1 LKKLASREVDISFS
15 GGFLIL
21 RGYMNTAH
29 FFEILGIAGS
39 LIMCVS
45 VVPQIIKTYRKKN
58 SDGLSI
64 SYLIILMT
72 GMSMIML
79 YALYVKDMVF
89 IFGNGLALLL
99 TGILVVLWYRYRNEK
114 TEDIIK

>member
-1 LKKLASREVDISFS
+1 
-15 GGFLIL
+15 
-21 RGYMNTAH
+21 MNTAH
-29 FFEILGIAGS
+29 FFEILGITGS

-45 VVPQIIKTYRKKN
+45 VVPQIIKTYRTRC

-64 SYLIILMT
+64 YYLIILMT

-99 TGILVVLWYRYRNEK
+99 TGILVVLWYRYRSKN
-114 TEDIIK
+114 

>member
-1 LKKLASREVDISFS
+1 
-15 GGFLIL
+15 
-21 RGYMNTAH
+21 MNTAH
-29 FFEILGIAGS
+29 FFEILGITGS

-45 VVPQIIKTYRKKN
+45 VIPQIMKTYRTRC

-99 TGILVVLWYRYRNEK
+99 MGILITLCFRFRRKNLPASK
-114 TEDIIK
+114 K

>member
-1 LKKLASREVDISFS
+1 
-15 GGFLIL
+15 
-21 RGYMNTAH
+21 MNTAH

-45 VVPQIIKTYRKKN
+45 AVPQIIKTYRTKC

-64 SYLIILMT
+64 SYLLILT
-72 GMSMIML
+72 AGMSLIMI
-79 YALYVKDMVF
+79 YSLYVMNMVF

-99 TGILVVLWYRYRNEK
+99 MGILIVLCFRYRRK
-114 TEDIIK
+114 S

>member
-1 LKKLASREVDISFS
+1 
-15 GGFLIL
+15 
-21 RGYMNTAH
+21 
-29 FFEILGIAGS
+29 
-39 LIMCVS
+39 MCVS
-45 VVPQIIKTYRKKN
+45 AIPQIIKTYRTRC

-72 GMSMIML
+72 GMSMIMF

-99 TGILVVLWYRYRNEK
+99 MGILITLCFRFRRKNLPASK
-114 TEDIIK
+114 K

>member
-1 LKKLASREVDISFS
+1 
-15 GGFLIL
+15 
-21 RGYMNTAH
+21 
-29 FFEILGIAGS
+29 
-39 LIMCVS
+39 MCVS
-45 VVPQIIKTYRKKN
+45 VVPQIIKTYRTRC

-72 GMSMIML
+72 GMSLIML

-99 TGILVVLWYRYRNEK
+99 TGILVVLWYRYHRKN
-114 TEDIIK
+114 

>member
-1 LKKLASREVDISFS
+1 
-15 GGFLIL
+15 
-21 RGYMNTAH
+21 
-29 FFEILGIAGS
+29 
-39 LIMCVS
+39 MCVS
-45 VVPQIIKTYRKKN
+45 VIPQIIKTYKTKC

-99 TGILVVLWYRYRNEK
+99 TGILIVLCFRYRRKNLPASK
-114 TEDIIK
+114 K

>member
-1 LKKLASREVDISFS
+1 
-15 GGFLIL
+15 
-21 RGYMNTAH
+21 MNTSH
-29 FFEILGIAGS
+29 FFEILGVTGS

-45 VVPQIIKTYRKKN
+45 AIPQIIKTYRTRC

-72 GMSMIML
+72 GMSMIMF

-99 TGILVVLWYRYRNEK
+99 MGILITLCFRFRRKNLPASK
-114 TEDIIK
+114 K

>member
-1 LKKLASREVDISFS
+1 
-15 GGFLIL
+15 
-21 RGYMNTAH
+21 MNTAH
-29 FFEILGIAGS
+29 FFEILGITGS

-45 VVPQIIKTYRKKN
+45 AIPQIIKTYRTKCTT
-58 SDGLSI
+58 GLSI

-72 GMSMIML
+72 GMSMIMI

-99 TGILVVLWYRYRNEK
+99 MGILIALCFRYRRKN
-114 TEDIIK
+114 

>member
-1 LKKLASREVDISFS
+1 
-15 GGFLIL
+15 
-21 RGYMNTAH
+21 MNTSH
-29 FFEILGIAGS
+29 FFEILGVTGS

-45 VVPQIIKTYRKKN
+45 VIPQIIKTYKTKC

-64 SYLIILMT
+64 SYFIILMT

-99 TGILVVLWYRYRNEK
+99 TGILIVLCFRYRRKNLPASK
-114 TEDIIK
+114 K

>member
-1 LKKLASREVDISFS
+1 MEMRNV
-15 GGFLIL
+15 
-21 RGYMNTAH
+21 
-29 FFEILGIAGS
+29 FEILGIAGS

-45 VVPQIIKTYRKKN
+45 VVPQIIKTYKKKN

-99 TGILVVLWYRYRNEK
+99 TGILVVLWYKYRSK
-114 TEDIIK
+114 KQKI

>member
-1 LKKLASREVDISFS
+1 
-15 GGFLIL
+15 
-21 RGYMNTAH
+21 MNTAH
-29 FFEILGIAGS
+29 FFEILGITGS

-45 VVPQIIKTYRKKN
+45 VVPQIIKTYRTRC

>member
-1 LKKLASREVDISFS
+1 
-15 GGFLIL
+15 
-21 RGYMNTAH
+21 
-29 FFEILGIAGS
+29 
-39 LIMCVS
+39 MCVS
-45 VVPQIIKTYRKKN
+45 VVPQIIKTYKTRC

-64 SYLIILMT
+64 FYLIILMT

-99 TGILVVLWYRYRNEK
+99 TGILVVLWYRYRSK
-114 TEDIIK
+114 S

>member
-1 LKKLASREVDISFS
+1 MTTS
-15 GGFLIL
+15 
-21 RGYMNTAH
+21 H
-29 FFEILGIAGS
+29 FFEILGVTGS

-45 VVPQIIKTYRKKN
+45 VIPQIIKTYKTKC

-99 TGILVVLWYRYRNEK
+99 TGILIVLCFRYRRKNLPASK
-114 TEDIIK
+114 K

>member
-1 LKKLASREVDISFS
+1 
-15 GGFLIL
+15 
-21 RGYMNTAH
+21 MNTSH
-29 FFEILGIAGS
+29 FFEILGVTGS

-45 VVPQIIKTYRKKN
+45 AIPQIIKTYRKKN

-99 TGILVVLWYRYRNEK
+99 TGILVVLWYRYRSK
-114 TEDIIK
+114 KVDGMIQ

>member
-1 LKKLASREVDISFS
+1 
-15 GGFLIL
+15 
-21 RGYMNTAH
+21 MNTSH
-29 FFEILGIAGS
+29 FFEILGVTGS

-45 VVPQIIKTYRKKN
+45 AIPQIIKTYRTRC

-72 GMSMIML
+72 GMSMIMF

-89 IFGNGLALLL
+89 IFGNDLALLL
-99 TGILVVLWYRYRNEK
+99 MGILITLCFRFRRKNLPASK
-114 TEDIIK
+114 K

>member
-1 LKKLASREVDISFS
+1 
-15 GGFLIL
+15 
-21 RGYMNTAH
+21 MNTAH
-29 FFEILGIAGS
+29 FFEILGITGS

-45 VVPQIIKTYRKKN
+45 VVPQIIKTYRTRC

-64 SYLIILMT
+64 YYLIILMT

-99 TGILVVLWYRYRNEK
+99 TGILVVLWYRYRSK
-114 TEDIIK
+114 KIKDIIK

>member
-1 LKKLASREVDISFS
+1 
-15 GGFLIL
+15 
-21 RGYMNTAH
+21 MNTSH
-29 FFEILGIAGS
+29 FFEILGVTGP

-45 VVPQIIKTYRKKN
+45 AIPQIIKTYRTRC

-79 YALYVKDMVF
+79 YALYVKDIVF

-99 TGILVVLWYRYRNEK
+99 TGILIVLCFRYRRKNLPASEK
-114 TEDIIK
+114 